1 MHSVFVS
8 VVTILHQREDV
19 DLLSLQLTQLCAL
32 LRNHFAHFEII
43 VVNNI
48 PEYKADEISELL
60 QPHCRQ
66 HIYLLQ
72 LSSRVN
78 HNHAY
83 LAGLDR
89 SNGDYTLLWESIFAD
104 QPERILELY
113 EQAAAGYD
121 IVYLRG
127 PGRKTGWLQQW
138 LYRLFYFIMQ
148 HYSPLRIDPRAHNSR
163 IISRRALNSLLR
175 LRENLHY
182 MKAIYSIVGY
192 RTAQQDTVV
201 PLPSTEGLRERFR
214 TSLMAITSY
223 TTFLRSVLLWLF
235 LFSAAFLLFVVINA
249 LTVKFTG
256 VDLFGQVGE
265 AWSGWTFLVILIAVF
280 FAVTC
285 LNLYIMSIY
294 LSNIYSEI
302 KQRPLYIIES
312 IRRF

>member
-1 MHSVFVS
+1 MHSVFLS
-8 VVTILHQREDV
+8 VVTIIHQRADV
-19 DLLSLQLTQLCAL
+19 ELLGLQLSRLCAL
-32 LRNHFAHFEII
+32 LQAHFAHFEII

-48 PEYKADEISELL
+48 PEYKADEIADKL

-104 QPERILELY
+104 QPERILDLY
-113 EQAAAGYD
+113 EQAVAGYD

-127 PGRKTGWLQQW
+127 PGRKTGPFQQL
-138 LYRLFYFIMQ
+138 LYRLFYLIMQ
-148 HYSPLRIDPRAHNSR
+148 HYSQLRVDARAHNSR

-192 RTAQQDTVV
+192 RTAHQDTSV
-201 PLPSTEGLRERFR
+201 PLPAMEGLRERFR

-235 LFSAAFLLFVVINA
+235 LFSVAFLLFVVINA

-265 AWSGWTFLVILIAVF
+265 VWSGWTFLVILIAVF

>member
-1 MHSVFVS
+1 MHSVFLS
-8 VVTILHQREDV
+8 VVTIIHQREDV
-19 DLLSLQLTQLCAL
+19 DLLTLQLTQLCAL
-32 LRNHFAHFEII
+32 LHNHFAHFEII

-48 PEYKADEISELL
+48 PEYKADEIAELL

-113 EQAAAGYD
+113 EQATTGYD

-127 PGRKTGWLQQW
+127 PGRKTGPFQRL

-148 HYSPLRIDPRAHNSR
+148 HYSALRVDPRAHNSR

-192 RTAQQDTVV
+192 RTARQDTPV

-235 LFSAAFLLFVVINA
+235 LFSAAFLLFVVVNA
-249 LTVKFTG
+249 LKVKFTG
-256 VDLFGQVGE
+256 IDLLGQVGE

>member
-1 MHSVFVS
+1 MHSVFLS
-8 VVTILHQREDV
+8 VVTIIHQREDV

-32 LRNHFAHFEII
+32 LQNHFAHFEII

-104 QPERILELY
+104 QPERILDLY
-113 EQAAAGYD
+113 EQASAGYD

-127 PGRKTGWLQQW
+127 PGRKTGFFQQQ

-148 HYSPLRIDPRAHNSR
+148 HYSQLRVDARAHNSR

-192 RTAQQDTVV
+192 RTAPLATSV
-201 PLPSTEGLRERFR
+201 PLPATEGLRERFR
-214 TSLMAITSY
+214 TSLVAITSY

-265 AWSGWTFLVILIAVF
+265 VWSGWTFLVILIAVF